1 MRILEILPEEEN
13 RVDLLLMCTMGTYSG
28 RTLSLFYY
36 FNPRI
41 NILSD
46 ITSGTKVWI
55 PEEADISMITDYRGH
70 YSLNGW
76 SSD

>member
-13 RVDLLLMCTMGTYSG
+13 RIDLFLLRTMGTYSN

-46 ITSGTKVWI
+46 ITSGTKVWV
-55 PEEADISMITDYRGH
+55 PEDSDIRLVSDYRGH
-70 YSLNGW
+70 YTLNNQ
-76 SSD
+76 